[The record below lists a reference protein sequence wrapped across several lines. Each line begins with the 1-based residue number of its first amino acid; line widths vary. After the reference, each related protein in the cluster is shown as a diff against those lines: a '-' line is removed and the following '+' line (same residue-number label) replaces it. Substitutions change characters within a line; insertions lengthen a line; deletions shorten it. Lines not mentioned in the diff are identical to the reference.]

1 MMSTKDLNLYRA
13 AEHVKVTDTYKEYL
27 NRPVVSG
34 FNADM
39 GSTHILIECDG
50 TVFVNRSMDLP
61 IDLSAIEDK
70 ASQVR
75 EAARVQGCKLSG
87 LTKSMKEA
95 RGSYEE
101 YYGEV
106 VKAMDAFRQLCDG
119 WVGYKIHEGY
129 GDDTYYTDYL
139 EPLEFKLQ
147 RMHFM
152 NTLLMKYLNFSRALD
167 ECLASL
173 NDSSQ
178 HYTKM
183 TISF

>member
-1 MMSTKDLNLYRA
+1 
-13 AEHVKVTDTYKEYL
+13 
-27 NRPVVSG
+27 
-34 FNADM
+34 
-39 GSTHILIECDG
+39 
-50 TVFVNRSMDLP
+50 
-61 IDLSAIEDK
+61 
-70 ASQVR
+70 
-75 EAARVQGCKLSG
+75 
-87 LTKSMKEA
+87 MKEA

-129 GDDTYYTDYL
+129 DDDTYYTDYL